1 MKKIIRLTES
11 DLVKLVKKV
20 ITEQSEHTKNLYKS
34 WAKKKSGNEEGALSI
49 MDNVFQY
56 LNKLPKKDFAK
67 YTSYE
72 ELKNDLDKVMG
83 VQMGKDKSSN
93 VDKLYEDSELLVV
106 APKTWEASCKYGAGS
121 KWCTTSKDTSSYWQ
135 RHNTTGTEFFWIFKN
150 KPESDTGHKFSYHI
164 KISGQPDWCDAINQ
178 CSSKLS
184 DKSYPKQHPK
194 FDEIIIKL
202 QEYHDKRPN
211 LNKITELNEKFIF
224 SMLNNV
230 KVGDFISDDYL
241 KGLISDVADNYKYN
255 IEKVI
260 KEYESEKSDGY
271 YYDDEDDD
279 EEEYYDEEE
288 DYIEYDFKS
297 IKNELSNIVL
307 KKFLKRGIDIIKTD
321 LSFLITKVIVEK
333 YNLSNDVVF
342 ENQPNIEFDIY
353 EILNELPE
361 NELTEVLFENLSE
374 VFHNEL
380 TQLPEIGQYF

>member
-1 MKKIIRLTES
+1 
-11 DLVKLVKKV
+11 
-20 ITEQSEHTKNLYKS
+20 
-34 WAKKKSGNEEGALSI
+34 
-49 MDNVFQY
+49 
-56 LNKLPKKDFAK
+56 
-67 YTSYE
+67 
-72 ELKNDLDKVMG
+72 
-83 VQMGKDKSSN
+83 
-93 VDKLYEDSELLVV
+93 
-106 APKTWEASCKYGAGS
+106 
-121 KWCTTSKDTSSYWQ
+121 
-135 RHNTTGTEFFWIFKN
+135 
-150 KPESDTGHKFSYHI
+150 
-164 KISGQPDWCDAINQ
+164 
-178 CSSKLS
+178 
-184 DKSYPKQHPK
+184 
-194 FDEIIIKL
+194 
-202 QEYHDKRPN
+202 
-211 LNKITELNEKFIF
+211 
-224 SMLNNV
+224 MLNNV